1 MCNVYV
7 HVISVIFITM
17 LLFCNNFHQGCS
29 FHIYI
34 DILIIVVYH
43 IIINVGVQHSN
54 YLNTVVTSIRDI
66 EDSILIHCYCTRMFE
81 LSWSISLA
89 TKWHKKC
96 SFMSEH
102 WNTMITILNHV
113 HCVVTVDT
121 DTCRTEQF
129 PTTIALLSK
138 LLQEVSFWIEN
149 LNTMVIGISHI
160 HISCTVK
167 CYIMGVMKLPSA
179 TALATNTIVE
189 CQVWTKNLNTMVWV
203 ICYYNFLACRGNS

>member
-1 MCNVYV
+1 
-7 HVISVIFITM
+7 
-17 LLFCNNFHQGCS
+17 
-29 FHIYI
+29 
-34 DILIIVVYH
+34 
-43 IIINVGVQHSN
+43 
-54 YLNTVVTSIRDI
+54 
-66 EDSILIHCYCTRMFE
+66 
-81 LSWSISLA
+81 
-89 TKWHKKC
+89 
-96 SFMSEH
+96 
-102 WNTMITILNHV
+102 MITILNHV

-189 CQVWTKNLNTMVWV
+189 CQVWTKNLNTMV
-203 ICYYNFLACRGNS
+203 